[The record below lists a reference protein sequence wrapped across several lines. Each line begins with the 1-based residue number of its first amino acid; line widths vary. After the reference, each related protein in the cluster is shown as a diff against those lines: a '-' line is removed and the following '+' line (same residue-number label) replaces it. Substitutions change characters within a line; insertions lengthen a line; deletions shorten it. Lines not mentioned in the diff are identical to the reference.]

1 LHLSSTTNIVERL
14 FSVMTPYHLELLLF
28 LRSNKSLWTEV
39 TRQEILDKPPTSD
52 ATASAEPALEQESL
66 QNSDD
71 EDP

>member
-1 LHLSSTTNIVERL
+1 
-14 FSVMTPYHLELLLF
+14 MTPYHLELLLF

-39 TRQEILDKPPTSD
+39 TLQEILDKPPTSD
-52 ATASAEPALEQESL
+52 ATTSAEPALEQESL